1 MLSELLSVSVTCIL
15 CTNQSGF
22 YLFRD
27 NIGYPIAECAAD
39 GKFILSKPPNTG
51 GLVSPST
58 VAEQVWGS
66 SFFVILIVVTIISC
80 LGVIKGLSRKHFS
93 FFFFPSSWFMSLETQ
108 PNMFSQMWLATLRK
122 SGFKDSLVSAVGLQ
136 YQYSFLIHL
145 HTCFWYLLYT
155 WHTHLVTWWNSS
167 KCAFVEFFPPVRNDV
182 PFQVCNVTFKL
193 VYLLNSLSWKY
204 LMSNLS
210 FHMLANESLCLWYLS
225 DIFILPKIS

>member
-15 CTNQSGF
+15 RTNQSGF

-66 SFFVILIVVTIISC
+66 LFFCHLYC
-80 LGVIKGLSRKHFS
+80 CYYYLLLRCYKGLSRKHFS
-93 FFFFPSSWFMSLETQ
+93 FFFPSSWFTSLETQ
-108 PNMFSQMWLATLRK
+108 LNMFSQMWLATLRK
-122 SGFKDSLVSAVGLQ
+122 SGFKDSLVSAVDLQ
-136 YQYSFLIHL
+136 YKYSFLIHL
-145 HTCFWYLLYT
+145 YTCFWYLVYT

-167 KCAFVEFFPPVRNDV
+167 KCASVEFFIAVRNVV

-193 VYLLNSLSWKY
+193 VHLWNSLSWKY
-204 LMSNLS
+204 FTSNLS
-210 FHMLANESLCLWYLS
+210 FHMLSNKSLCVWYLL
-225 DIFILPKIS
+225 DIFILPSIS